1 MRHRSSLWAS
11 IVTIIALPIAVA
23 SSFAFRKYAY
33 QVPFVQ
39 DILSLPYWQNG
50 GFKMMGYIW
59 LGITLTM
66 FVLMGLVIWD
76 FFRKKEDKPSLE
88 EKVLQEMRQSI
99 SDNNR
104 SVEQLLRGIKRLL
117 QNKDLHNK

>member
-1 MRHRSSLWAS
+1 
-11 IVTIIALPIAVA
+11 
-23 SSFAFRKYAY
+23 
-33 QVPFVQ
+33 
-39 DILSLPYWQNG
+39 
-50 GFKMMGYIW
+50 MMGYIW